1 MTNLTKGALAL
12 SWIHRGYDLKATAES
27 FAACVKCLLGDKLED
42 EGSSTW
48 PGRPA
53 DRYQRTINDPLEW
66 ESRTLHRCCRK
77 QLFKARELRHI
88 KTRE

>member
-42 EGSSTW
+42 EGSSAW

-53 DRYQRTINDPLEW
+53 DRYQRTINEVSVACAPFFPYI
-66 ESRTLHRCCRK
+66 TL
-77 QLFKARELRHI
+77 LFRSLNFPFFPV
-88 KTRE
+88 